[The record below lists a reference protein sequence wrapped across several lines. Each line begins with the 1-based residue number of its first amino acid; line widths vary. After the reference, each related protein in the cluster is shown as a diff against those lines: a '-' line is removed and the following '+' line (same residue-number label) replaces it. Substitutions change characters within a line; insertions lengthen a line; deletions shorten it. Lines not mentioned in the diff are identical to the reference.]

1 MDKKAKG
8 KKINVGSLFA
18 KKGESSPKKMGIATK
33 LLIPCIL
40 INILVCGLMAGI
52 LGNRMEKSMMDIAG
66 VLAMNAANATAG
78 EINVALL
85 RDSLADGNQGGL
97 DVLGYTLTD
106 CIEDY
111 NLKYAYILA
120 TDGTNVFYAADGT
133 SSAEGAGEPNAL
145 GTPFGDYTYED
156 LKIPFEGEPY
166 LEEEI
171 DKSVDGPVITC
182 YIPLIKN
189 EIVEGVVGVD
199 YDATEIVAK
208 QRRNIFTSVVVGVLC
223 VALSAAL
230 ICIIVGRVVNN
241 LKKVD
246 GKVHELASNEGDLT
260 QTIDVN
266 SGDETEVIANNLN
279 MLLSYI
285 RSIMLNISSGS
296 DRLKEAS
303 VAISE
308 SLQEASDN
316 VNDVSATMEEMS
328 AAMEESAAS
337 LNLVNESVSGMVDKI
352 DDVHSLA
359 VKENDSASDMENRAA
374 SIMTQSEMDGVK
386 AREESISMAERV
398 NERIEK
404 SRKVNEISQLTDE
417 IINIT
422 SQTNLL
428 SLNASIEAARAGEAG
443 RGFAVVAEE
452 IGKLATDS
460 EAAAEKIQK
469 VSAEVVKAVEELAD
483 ESARMINFM
492 EKVALEG
499 YNKLTDTA
507 AQYNADA
514 KEIRDM
520 MATFADTA
528 KTLKIEADGI
538 RESLEAVNTAIDES
552 ARGITNV
559 SDMTTTLSG
568 NISVIES
575 QATDNEETA
584 NQLYE
589 EVGKFK
595 LQ

>member
-1 MDKKAKG
+1 MGKNKKE
-8 KKINVGSLFA
+8 KKL
-18 KKGESSPKKMGIATK
+18 GIAAK
-33 LLIPCIL
+33 ILIPCIL
-40 INILVCGLMAGI
+40 INILVCGLMAVI
-52 LGNRMEKSMMDIAG
+52 LGNRMEKSMVELGG

-106 CIEDY
+106 SIEDY

-120 TDGTNVFYAADGT
+120 TDGTNVYYAADGVNPDEEE
-133 SSAEGAGEPNAL
+133 SEANKL

-166 LEEEI
+166 MEGEI
-171 DKSVDGPVITC
+171 DNSGDGPVITC

-189 EIVEGVVGVD
+189 DIVEGVVGVD
-199 YDATEIVAK
+199 YDATEIVNK
-208 QRRNIFTSVVVGVLC
+208 HRNNNIISLIVGVIC
-223 VALSAAL
+223 VVLSAVL
-230 ICIIVGRVVNN
+230 IVVIVGRVVNN

-279 MLLSYI
+279 TLLGYI
-285 RSIMLNISSGS
+285 RGIMLNISSGS

-303 VAISE
+303 VSMAE
-308 SLQEASDN
+308 SLQEATDN

-352 DDVHSLA
+352 DDVHNLA
-359 VKENDSASDMENRAA
+359 LKENDSASEMENRAA
-374 SIMTQSEMDGVK
+374 GIKTQSELDGAK
-386 AREESISMAERV
+386 AREESMAMADRV

-469 VSAEVVKAVEELAD
+469 VSSEVVKAVEELAD

-492 EKVALEG
+492 ENVALEG
-499 YNKLTDTA
+499 YNKLTNTA
-507 AQYNADA
+507 AQYNEDA
-514 KEIRDM
+514 REVKEM

-528 KTLKIEADGI
+528 NTLKTEADSI

-552 ARGITNV
+552 ARGITDV

-568 NISVIES
+568 NIAIIGS
-575 QATDNEETA
+575 QATDNEDTA